1 MNFYDRFREPEYECR
16 CCECDKVL
24 REDEG
29 GEIDGWNYCDKCY
42 EEEVERRKEDET
54 VKCES

>member
-1 MNFYDRFREPEYECR
+1 MNFYDRFREPEYDCR

-42 EEEVERRKEDET
+42 EEEVERRKEDEMD
-54 VKCES
+54 C